1 MTVFR
6 AAITMSSN
14 DFKLFLNSRKQLLET
29 GVSSCSSSSS
39 SSDSTINQDDYY
51 NSLDVCEQIMYT
63 DQDYNIN
70 CGSTLYDI
78 LRDNPFKTNDL
89 EPTPDSF
96 YDSVE
101 YIRMIEEENKE
112 RDDYDSDN
120 GNETDYKSSSDSED
134 DEWF

>member
-6 AAITMSSN
+6 AATTMNSN
-14 DFKLFLNSRKQLLET
+14 NFKLFLNSRKQHLET
-29 GVSSCSSSSS
+29 GVSSN
-39 SSDSTINQDDYY
+39 STINQDDYY